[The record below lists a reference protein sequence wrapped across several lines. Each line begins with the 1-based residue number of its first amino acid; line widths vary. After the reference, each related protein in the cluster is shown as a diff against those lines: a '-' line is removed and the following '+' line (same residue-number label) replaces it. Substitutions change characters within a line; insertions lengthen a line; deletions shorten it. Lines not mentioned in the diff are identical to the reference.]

1 MARGLKNVRKG
12 IPMAHVKDRLLR
24 ISDKAFE
31 LYQARGGVDGRHV
44 EDWLEAERLI
54 DEEDA
59 RAETAAR
66 NTPKERAA
74 ADGTTPEE
82 RDAVSQV
89 PRGSRRRGKSATL

>member
-1 MARGLKNVRKG
+1 
-12 IPMAHVKDRLLR
+12 MAHTNNRWRR

-31 LYQARGGVDGRHV
+31 LYQARGGVEGRHV

-54 DEEDA
+54 DEEDGQNDS
-59 RAETAAR
+59 AAR
-66 NTPKERAA
+66 NTPEERAA

-89 PRGSRRRGKSATL
+89 PRGSRRRSKSATL